1 MRLIDIK
8 QCINIAFDNLD
19 FKISDIGGGNCR
31 MIGVQK
37 FRIVLFQ
44 LSQAGFIQRKDFQF
58 YDDVVNTVDS
68 DKLTYSTNVLSYI
81 ADYMVKIVFLVEMLH
96 CWINEYLPVVEDE
109 KTINIKLPQI
119 ENLERLAEVS
129 SLLEKSL
136 SVIVYEN
143 GGDPIKVKQIDHGSF
158 WVIIS
163 VCSVQIVKAIAKAA
177 NFAVELAQKIVELK
191 KSIALL
197 DRMNIENQAM
207 DNLLKLQ
214 ECAIDKLIQEKA
226 MEMNSELPEN
236 PDSNE
241 RVKRLEKSI
250 KELVDL
256 ITDGAEFHAALT
268 ASSEIV
274 NEFPDFN
281 KIDYL
286 KNSVGVLSENKDTK
300 DEVEQN

>member
-8 QCINIAFDNLD
+8 ECINIAFENFKYTNRNSNGVYYIDN
-19 FKISDIGGGNCR
+19 I
-31 MIGVQK
+31 Q
-37 FRIVLFQ
+37 Q
-44 LSQAGFIQRKDFQF
+44 LKVSFEYLSKAGFVDEKKGFVEQILHTSSDFLSS
-58 YDDVVNTVDS
+58 DS
-68 DKLTYSTNVLSYI
+68 SEYNNRIELLTEISIL
-81 ADYMVKIVFLVEMLH
+81 LH
-96 CWINEYLPVVEDE
+96 TLHKWINKYVPYEQDE

-119 ENLERLAEVS
+119 GNLKRLAEVS

-143 GGDPIKVKQIDHGSF
+143 GGEPIKVKQLDHGSL
-158 WVIIS
+158 WVVIS

-197 DRMNIENQAM
+197 ERVNIENQAM
-207 DNLLKLQ
+207 ENLLKLQ
-214 ECAIDKLIQEKA
+214 MCTIDKLIQEKA
-226 MEMNSELPEN
+226 IEMNSELPEN
-236 PDSNE
+236 QDSNE
-241 RVKRLEKSI
+241 RVKRLEKSM

-274 NEFPDFN
+274 NEFPDFS

-286 KNSVGVLSENKDTK
+286 KNNIGVLSEKKETE
-300 DEVEQN
+300 DEAE

>member
-19 FKISDIGGGNCR
+19 FKVSDLGNGNCR
-31 MIGVQK
+31 LLGVQE
-37 FRIVLFQ
+37 FRTVLIQ
-44 LSQAGFIQRKDFQF
+44 LYNAEFIKKEDFQF
-58 YDDVVNTVDS
+58 YDDVVNTIKS
-68 DKLTYSTNVLSYI
+68 DKLTYSNNYLSYI
-81 ADYMVKIVFLVEMLH
+81 ADYITKIKFTVEILH
-96 CWINEYLPVVEDE
+96 NWINEYLPETEDE

-197 DRMNIENQAM
+197 DKMNIENQAM
-207 DNLLKLQ
+207 GNLLKLQ

-226 MEMNSELPEN
+226 MNMNSELPEN

-250 KELVDL
+250 KELVNL
-256 ITDGAEFHAALT
+256 ITDGTEFHAALT

-274 NEFPDFN
+274 NEFPDFK

>member
-8 QCINIAFDNLD
+8 EYINIAFENFKYTVRNSNGVYYIDN
-19 FKISDIGGGNCR
+19 I
-31 MIGVQK
+31 Q
-37 FRIVLFQ
+37 Q
-44 LSQAGFIQRKDFQF
+44 LKVSLECLVKAGFVDEKEKFIDTVL
-58 YDDVVNTVDS
+58 YTSSNTLSSDS
-68 DKLTYSTNVLSYI
+68 GEYNRRIDLLNDILFLLQSLHKWINKYVLS
-81 ADYMVKIVFLVEMLH
+81 EQ
-96 CWINEYLPVVEDE
+96 DE

-119 ENLERLAEVS
+119 GDLERLAEVS

-136 SVIVYEN
+136 SVIVYVN
-143 GGDPIKVKQIDHGSF
+143 GGEPIKVKQLDHGSF
-158 WVIIS
+158 WVVIS

-197 DRMNIENQAM
+197 ERLSIENQAM

-214 ECAIDKLIQEKA
+214 ECAIKKLIQEKA

-268 ASSEIV
+268 ASSEII

-281 KIDYL
+281 KINYL

>member
-58 YDDVVNTVDS
+58 YNDVVNTVDS

-177 NFAVELAQKIVELK
+177 NFAVEL
-191 KSIALL
+191 
-197 DRMNIENQAM
+197 
-207 DNLLKLQ
+207 
-214 ECAIDKLIQEKA
+214 
-226 MEMNSELPEN
+226 PEN